1 MKKNLKPLKLTLFL
15 LLLASLF
22 ALSLAACASQQP
34 VVFPSPFLPAAN
46 TAEPTST
53 LVPTPT
59 STEIPP
65 PPVVEVWLTLPDE
78 SKKLFREP
86 DLQFLP
92 GAAGENK
99 PIELD
104 MTAQYQKMEGFGAS
118 MTDSSAWLIMN
129 ALDETQRTQLMQNLF
144 TRQEEGIG
152 LSYVRIPMGAS
163 DFAFEDYSYDDMP
176 PGEVDPDLQHFSIDH
191 DKAYIIPALKLSA
204 QLNPQLRFMGS
215 PWSAPGWMKDS
226 GSMDG
231 GELLPEYYQAFANY
245 HVRFVQDYAAE
256 GVTIDSITPQNEPM
270 YSTSNYPTK
279 SIPASGQVVL
289 VRDFIG
295 PAFEQA
301 GLKTRIVVFDHNWDL
316 VDYPLEVLADS
327 QVQAYVD
334 GAAFHC
340 YAGNALS
347 QTRVHATY
355 PNENIWFTEC
365 SGGRWAPRFSENLN
379 YFLRTVMIGN
389 FNNWGNS
396 VMLWN
401 LALDEKDGP
410 QNGGC
415 TNCRGVVTIDQST
428 GEVAYNVEY
437 YTLGHFSKFVDPG
450 AVRIGSSPGVNRLPV
465 NVAFINPDGSIVL
478 VAHADRTG
486 TFDVSWNDMHFT
498 YTLPE
503 RAAVTFKWQGPAQP

>member
-1 MKKNLKPLKLTLFL
+1 M
-15 LLLASLF
+15 
-22 ALSLAACASQQP
+22 
-34 VVFPSPFLPAAN
+34 
-46 TAEPTST
+46 
-53 LVPTPT
+53 
-59 STEIPP
+59 
-65 PPVVEVWLTLPDE
+65 
-78 SKKLFREP
+78 
-86 DLQFLP
+86 
-92 GAAGENK
+92 
-99 PIELD
+99 
-104 MTAQYQKMEGFGAS
+104 
-118 MTDSSAWLIMN
+118 
-129 ALDETQRTQLMQNLF
+129 
-144 TRQEEGIG
+144 
-152 LSYVRIPMGAS
+152 
-163 DFAFEDYSYDDMP
+163 
-176 PGEVDPDLQHFSIDH
+176 
-191 DKAYIIPALKLSA
+191 
-204 QLNPQLRFMGS
+204 
-215 PWSAPGWMKDS
+215 
-226 GSMDG
+226 
-231 GELLPEYYQAFANY
+231 
-245 HVRFVQDYAAE
+245 
-256 GVTIDSITPQNEPM
+256 
-270 YSTSNYPTK
+270 
-279 SIPASGQVVL
+279 
-289 VRDFIG
+289 G
-295 PAFEQA
+295 PAFVQA